1 MKITKVLAGRFGVVL
16 TAVSIGMVCVVH
28 AETKTLTWNGGTSG
42 VWDQKT
48 VNWLDGETATTWIDG
63 SDAYIATDAAT
74 ITLAHGVLSVRKLSV
89 ASSVVTRPVLA
100 GVGPATDTES
110 TVADGERGL
119 AWNTYM
125 AGNTDDWTVIWTN
138 RKLSSISGIAYAYI
152 NKTADGGTGD
162 GKGYYWRY
170 DAVTDTAT
178 VQIQPDLYRNN
189 QMVCTDVAF
198 RQNGANIEARLKGS
212 AYRTVDKDDPGY
224 HDRISPLRTDGTLYQ
239 VKNFLATTAG
249 SGIRFTSTGGF
260 LRASGMAVAV
270 PVMDGDEDVPDDP
283 DVCGRTSD
291 WGKYLT
297 DDWRTIWKNRKL
309 ANITGLSYAY
319 TGKTHSYVDN
329 TPVCRGYF
337 WNYDAAA
344 GTATTQFQPDVFN
357 ANQMVGCNV
366 EFRQN
371 GADIDARVTGSD
383 YSPSTRQVGT
393 PGYHD
398 RVEMTHSTGA
408 SYMSVKEIRAIE
420 GANRLIVDGCGEA
433 QNADTKLYPS
443 GVDPVVIWKDARLS
457 DLFAVD
463 GRHVSTDGE
472 IANVPVAFANDGTK
486 ATVQLQRLCKYQ
498 TTTVNGLVTY
508 ANLSFT
514 QVGDDIAV
522 RVDSTGFRWFYAK
535 DIATDPL
542 VFTDTRLPTTGTGGS
557 YYTTPSDLKGYFKPV
572 RIQAS
577 IDGIKRPPE
586 FVSSG
591 FEFTGEM
598 AFDFTWPLSVDN
610 TFIPFGFSFGAQAAF
625 PANLTNRVGT
635 VSFAGAT
642 TLVLP
647 EGAAFEAV
655 DAVAAAGTTVTIDAD
670 IDAKPVRIGTRKCLT
685 GDAKKAFK
693 TAKGMA
699 LGQDV
704 DGYLVPLAGLV
715 IVVR

>member
-1 MKITKVLAGRFGVVL
+1 MKITKVRTGRFGGVL
-16 TAVSIGMVCVVH
+16 TAVAIGTVCAVH

-42 VWDQKT
+42 VWDLKT
-48 VNWLDGETATTWIDG
+48 ANWLDGETATTWIDG

-74 ITLAHGVLSVRKLSV
+74 ITLAHGALSVRKLSV
-89 ASSVVTRPVLA
+89 ASSVATPPVLV
-100 GVGPATDTES
+100 GVGPVTDTES
-110 TVADGERGL
+110 AVADGERGL

-152 NKTADGGTGD
+152 NKTADGGAGD

-178 VQIQPDLYRNN
+178 VQIQPDLYRTN

-212 AYRTVDKDDPGY
+212 AYHGANKDDPGY
-224 HDRISPLRTDGTLYQ
+224 HDRISPMRTDGTLYQ

-249 SGIRFTSTGGF
+249 SGIRFGSAGGF
-260 LRASGMAVAV
+260 LRASGMTVAV
-270 PVMDGDEDVPDDP
+270 PVLDGDEDAPDDP
-283 DVCGRTSD
+283 AVCGRTAD

-297 DDWRTIWKNRKL
+297 DDWKTIWKNRKL

-319 TGKTHSYVDN
+319 TAKTHTYADN
-329 TPVCRGYF
+329 TQVCRGYF
-337 WNYDAAA
+337 WNYDAAT

-357 ANQMVGCNV
+357 ANQMIGCNV
-366 EFRQN
+366 VFRQN
-371 GADIDARVTGSD
+371 GADIDARVTGAD
-383 YSPSTRQVGT
+383 FSPSIRQVGT

-420 GANRLIVDGCGEA
+420 GANHLAVDGCGEA
-433 QNADTKLYPS
+433 QNLSTKLYPS
-443 GVDPVVIWKDARLS
+443 SVDPVVIWKDARLS
-457 DLFAVD
+457 DLIAVD
-463 GRHVSTDGE
+463 GRHVSTEGE
-472 IANVPVAFANDGTK
+472 IANMPVAFANDGTK
-486 ATVQLQRLCKYQ
+486 ATVQLQRLCEYQ
-498 TTTVNGLVTY
+498 TTEKNGLVTY

-522 RVDSTGFRWFYAK
+522 RVDSTGFRWFYAEN
-535 DIATDPL
+535 IATDPL
-542 VFTDTRLPTTGTGGS
+542 VFPDARLPTTGAGGN
-557 YYTTPSDLKGYFKPV
+557 YYTTPADLKGYFKPV
-572 RIQAS
+572 RIQAP

-591 FEFTGEM
+591 FEFTGGTT
-598 AFDFTWPLSVDN
+598 FDFMWPLAVDN
-610 TFIPFGFSFGAQAAF
+610 AFIPFGFSSGAQAAF
-625 PANLTNRVGT
+625 PAGLTNQVGT

-642 TLVLP
+642 TLALP

-655 DAVAAAGTTVTIDAD
+655 GVMAAAGTIVTIDAN
-670 IDAKPVRIGTRKCLT
+670 IDAKPVRIGTRKCLA
-685 GDAKKAFK
+685 GDAKRAFK
-693 TAKGMA
+693 TSNGMA
-699 LGQDV
+699 LGQDAL
-704 DGYLVPLAGLV
+704 GYLVPLAGLV